1 MKKKIWR
8 DVRLCPS
15 VLALAC
21 SAVGA
26 QGTPATLNPVVVTA
40 TRSAVP
46 LREVLA
52 DVTVIERDQIERHA
66 GNALGDLL
74 GSMPGFQMGRSGG
87 PAGTTSLFV
96 RGGDQR
102 FTAVLID
109 GVRVDTQTTGGAS
122 WEAIPLGQ
130 IERIEILRGPASAV
144 YGSDAMSGVVQI
156 FTRKGEPGT
165 RFDLGM
171 GGGSFGTFK
180 SDAGVSGQWG
190 PFDYALSGLAERS
203 KGFNAKTNG
212 NPDLDGYESRGG
224 TGRLGWNV
232 VEGHRIEVSALRS
245 HVESQYDG
253 NLNVDDRSTRDL
265 DTVRAQWSAQWSKV
279 WTSTVSA
286 GQSKDRY
293 ETQPLFPYL
302 TETQV
307 RTATWQNDIRLGNH
321 TVNATLERREDELQ
335 NNGLDGASTRDRDQD
350 AVALGYGWRSG
361 IWAVQANA
369 RHDRNDDFG
378 SVNTGT
384 LAVGVDVA
392 QGWRVQSSVGN
403 GFRAPTLYQQYAAEF
418 GNAALK
424 PERSLSNIDLAL
436 RHQAGRFDSSLTVY
450 RNRITDLIVFAAAD
464 PALCSYSFGCYDNV
478 DGTSVLKGATLTS
491 AWNGDDVRVSGS
503 VDFLSARNPAGRDLA
518 RRSRRH
524 GSLKVEKDLGDTTV
538 GGELLSYSKRYDRDT
553 SPVVLGGYT
562 IVNVDLTHKLNAE
575 WRLVARVDNFFD
587 KAYQTAATYNTGPM
601 TVFVGA
607 RWSPKL

>member
-1 MKKKIWR
+1 MTKKIWR

-21 SAVGA
+21 SAVSA
-26 QGTPATLNPVVVTA
+26 QGGPATLNPVVVTA

-46 LREVLA
+46 LRDVLA

-66 GNALGDLL
+66 GNAVGDLL
-74 GSMPGFQMGRSGG
+74 GGMPGFQMARSGG
-87 PAGTTSLFV
+87 PMGTTSLFV

-122 WEAIPLGQ
+122 WEAIPLSQ

-165 RFDLGM
+165 RLDVGM
-171 GGGSFGTFK
+171 GGGSFGTTK
-180 SDAGVSGQWG
+180 SDVGVSGQWG
-190 PFDYALSGLAERS
+190 TFDYALSGLSERS
-203 KGFNAKTNG
+203 TGFNAKTNG
-212 NPDLDGYESRGG
+212 NPDRDGYESRGG
-224 TGRLGWNV
+224 NARLGWNV
-232 VEGHRIEVSALRS
+232 VEGHRVEVSALRS

-265 DTVRAQWSAQWSKV
+265 DTVRALWSAQWTKV
-279 WTSTVSA
+279 WTSTISA

-307 RTATWQNDIRLGNH
+307 RTATWQNDVRLGNH
-321 TVNATLERREDELQ
+321 MINATLEHREDELQ

-350 AVALGYGWRSG
+350 AIALGYGWRSG

-418 GNAALK
+418 GNAGLK
-424 PERSLSNIDLAL
+424 PERSLSNIDVAL
-436 RHQAGRFDSSLTVY
+436 RHRAGRFDSSLTVY

-524 GSLKVEKDLGDTTV
+524 GSLKIEKDLGDTT
-538 GGELLSYSKRYDRDT
+538 
-553 SPVVLGGYT
+553 
-562 IVNVDLTHKLNAE
+562 A
-575 WRLVARVDNFFD
+575 
-587 KAYQTAATYNTGPM
+587 
-601 TVFVGA
+601 
-607 RWSPKL
+607 